1 VRRQVRFDP
10 VSLASGVVIAALGA
24 LLLIDSAG
32 ALHLPLGWMAVVLT
46 AAVGAIF
53 MLSGLLGGNGG
64 KDSEGD

>member
-1 VRRQVRFDP
+1 VRREVRFDP

-32 ALHLPLGWMAVVLT
+32 GLHVSLGWMAVVLT

-53 MLSGLLGGNGG
+53 MLSGLLRANGG
-64 KDSEGD
+64 KNSEGD